1 MPPLAQV
8 LKSNAA
14 FTPKSSKPVALFLGG
29 TSGIGRAMATR
40 FAHYTKGEAHI
51 VVVGRNQQ
59 AAQATISSFPSKT
72 SSEFVE
78 CDATL
83 MKNVGATTSS
93 LLSRLPRLNLLV
105 LSPGFFSVF
114 AGREETS
121 EGIDKK
127 LALLYYARWR
137 FVHDLMPL
145 LRNAADASEEAKV
158 YSVLGAGTGCKI
170 DLEDLGLKKLYGAVK
185 AAMTAATYTDLAME
199 KFSADNPS
207 VQFTHA
213 FPGLV
218 RTPMM
223 LPRHWLLK
231 PFAPLVTMASYPFT
245 VSPEVRVRLNSHSSS
260 SSFVGLRRIP
270 TLGIVRLEAR
280 FHAQGCKGRRYWL

>member
-14 FTPKSSKPVALFLGG
+14 FLPKGSKPIALFLGG

-93 LLSRLPRLNLLV
+93 LLSQ
-105 LSPGFFSVF
+105 
-114 AGREETS
+114 ETS

-137 FVHDLMPL
+137 FIHDLMPL

-245 VSPEVRVRLNSHSSS
+245 VSPEVCAEYQLSALFDSKPGFTRRGAKGDDIGYEYANPESVRQLWEHTVAATN
-260 SSFVGLRRIP
+260 
-270 TLGIVRLEAR
+270 A
-280 FHAQGCKGRRYWL
+280 